1 MAKYTETLGEYL
13 NNGNDLPTIFSSITD
28 FADLFTLNYI
38 EREIGFETEELFTLK
53 LEGRANIVIPFYK
66 DKIDNLTATLTR
78 ITNPT
83 RKTTAKGTGT
93 INLAKTGT
101 ATTQK
106 DIADS
111 GVDTVGNQGQATNGA
126 TESKTYELPINDQN
140 ATATGKATTAAI
152 TNSSQN
158 TETTTYGHKVDDD
171 TTLTNNLNDLTTR
184 NTTDETSITGLTV
197 QDNIAIQKIYDSIRN
212 YKYEALEEF
221 NDLFM
226 GVF

>member
-28 FADLFTLNYI
+28 FSDLFTLNYI
-38 EREIGFETEELFTLK
+38 EREIGFETEELFALK

-66 DKIDNLTATLTR
+66 NKIDNLTATLSR

-83 RKTTAKGTGT
+83 RKTTTTGTGT
-93 INLAKTGT
+93 VNLAKTGT

-106 DIADS
+106 DVADS
-111 GVDTVGNQGQATNGA
+111 GIDTVGNSGSATNGA

-152 TNSSQN
+152 TNSSSN

-197 QDNIAIQKIYDSIRN
+197 QDNIAIQKIYDDIRN

>member
-1 MAKYTETLGEYL
+1 MARYTETLGEYL
-13 NNGNDLPTIFSSITD
+13 NNGNTLPTVFNTISD
-28 FADLFTLNYI
+28 FTELFTLNYI

-66 DKIDNLTATLTR
+66 NKIDNLTATLSR
-78 ITNPT
+78 ITRPT
-83 RKTTAKGTGT
+83 RKTTITGTGT
-93 INLAKTGT
+93 VNLAKTGT

-111 GVDTVGNQGQATNGA
+111 GIDTVGNSGSATNGA
-126 TESKTYELPINDQN
+126 TEAKTYELPINDQN
-140 ATATGKATTAAI
+140 ATATGKATTASV
-152 TNSSQN
+152 TNSSSN

-184 NTTDETSITGLTV
+184 NTTDETSITALTV
-197 QDNIAIQKIYDSIRN
+197 QDNIAIQKIYNDIKN